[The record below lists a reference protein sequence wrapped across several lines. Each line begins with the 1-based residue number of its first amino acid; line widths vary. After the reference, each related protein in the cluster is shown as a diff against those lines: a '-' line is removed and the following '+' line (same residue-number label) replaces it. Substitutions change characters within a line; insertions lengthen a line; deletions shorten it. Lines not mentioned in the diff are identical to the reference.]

1 MRKLLIAA
9 LCAVSVG
16 ATGARAEVYPSR
28 PIIMIAP
35 LGVGGSTDV
44 VARVIAQGMS
54 QVLGQ
59 NIAVENVTGAGGT
72 IGEARIARATP
83 DGYTIGIGQWGTN
96 VANGAI
102 YPLTYDLMK
111 DFEPIG
117 MVATQP
123 FLIVARKSMPAN
135 NLKELIE
142 WLRANA
148 GKANEGNSGVGSP
161 SHVAGLL
168 FQKAIGAN
176 FTMVPY
182 RGAGESTQ
190 ALISEQIDVLLN
202 VPGISMGQIK
212 AGAMKAYAV
221 TAPTRATMAPD
232 IPTTDEAGLP
242 VSIFPSGTR
251 SGRRRARPR
260 TSSPSSTTRWSSL
273 GRSGDQKAADRYRT
287 GDFPARTANAGGAS
301 HVSAVRD
308 RQMVADHQGGQH
320 QGGVIDTIALPHV
333 ARQMGGSSPASFK
346 IDLAAG
352 ETKAARNARAA
363 ASGVDAAGAAATKT
377 V

>member
-1 MRKLLIAA
+1 MKKLLLAA
-9 LCAVSVG
+9 VCAAFLHGTTNAG
-16 ATGARAEVYPSR
+16 AQSYPTR
-28 PIIMIAP
+28 PIIIIAP

-44 VARVIAQGMS
+44 VARIVAQGM
-54 QVLGQ
+54 VRALGQ
-59 NIAVENVTGAGGT
+59 NVAVENVTGAGGT
-72 IGEARIARATP
+72 IGEGRVARATP

-117 MVATQP
+117 LVATQP

-142 WLRANA
+142 WLRVNA
-148 GKANEGNSGVGSP
+148 ATANEGNSGVGSP

-182 RGAGESTQ
+182 RGAGDSTT
-190 ALISEQIDVLLN
+190 ALVSEQIDVLLN

-212 AGAMKAYAV
+212 AGSMKAYAV
-221 TAPTRATMAPD
+221 TAPLRATMAPD

-242 VSIFPSGTR
+242 GFYFSFWHAISVPKGTPNDIIDKLND
-251 SGRRRARPR
+251 ALTQALADPA
-260 TSSPSSTTRWSSL
+260 TRKRL
-273 GRSGDQKAADRYRT
+273 VDI
-287 GDFPARTANAGGAS
+287 
-301 HVSAVRD
+301 
-308 RQMVADHQGGQH
+308 GQ
-320 QGGVIDTIALPHV
+320 
-333 ARQMGGSSPASFK
+333 
-346 IDLAAG
+346 
-352 ETKAARNARAA
+352 
-363 ASGVDAAGAAATKT
+363 
-377 V
+377 